1 LGRRAQLSPS
11 VEAGRGGGRLVPRS
25 GRACCGAAAWDR
37 CTLRGGVVGD
47 EGSRAALFF
56 SFPFWYRTPS
66 YHLPSAS
73 RRKSGLL
80 GLRMSLPGQFRSIM
94 GLL

>member
-1 LGRRAQLSPS
+1 VL
-11 VEAGRGGGRLVPRS
+11 RS

-37 CTLRGGVVGD
+37 WTLRGGVVGD
-47 EGSRAALFF
+47 GGSRAALFF
-56 SFPFWYRTPS
+56 FSFPFWSRTPS
-66 YHLPSAS
+66 YHLPTAS

-80 GLRMSLPGQFRSIM
+80 RLRMSLPGQFRNIF